1 MFIICN
7 IIIFNLSMICLIR
20 RINHLK
26 YKKDRLSLKFTVGSF
41 AKKRDIKGRQK

>member
-26 YKKDRLSLKFTVGSF
+26 HMKTKAKAKADGSSWEVS
-41 AKKRDIKGRQK
+41 